1 MNKEEVYV
9 DELRALKDGH
19 VGLVER
25 YRRLQELMR
34 RVCIEETAH
43 SHAEYSGLFSRL
55 YSVCQHRGIDYHAV
69 DHARRNARLVLN
81 HEAEPSEEGYRRDW
95 AALCVWLSSL
105 YAFPLPGDL
114 VQAIAAAGKTG
125 ILTENPVTATGEH
138 FRCIRLTVVG
148 VDDSGLD
155 VVSSDT
161 PEGETLRVVCQS
173 GNPILHQ
180 AEPGTQLNAL
190 DCVRHGRELYPSM
203 LVLEPDFLL
212 DVSRLA
218 ASVKPYGSHPFNY
231 LLDQFAPRHATL
243 PILLGEAANSFMDDC
258 INGGTDAPAREAFVR
273 SMQAHF
279 HEHLLDYATLPDNV
293 DASYFDK
300 AYEHYCHIRQVVT
313 ADFTAPGNGLAADR
327 LVLEPSFICEAMGL
341 RGRLDVM
348 TLDHRRVVE
357 LKSGRA
363 DDFGH
368 NPRPQVPH
376 ALQMGLYK
384 AILHYNFG
392 LPYQDIHTYL
402 FYSRY
407 PVLYDERSSGDA
419 IAAAMRL
426 RNGIVCLERQLRRD
440 GLAGVLDRLDVDTLN
455 ERKMNNRF
463 FEEYL
468 RPPLER
474 MCDVLHRYA
483 PDADGENALVG
494 CYFNAFLAFL
504 KREHYFAKIGD
515 NRPDSTRGFARV
527 WTAGVEAKRLSGD
540 ILTGLRLQAAEGDRG
555 ISRLVFSLPDYGPD
569 FLPGFAEGEMVQ
581 LYAWNGPEDNVTNH
595 QLFRGYIESLT
606 DEVLIVQL
614 TYAQRNA
621 KVLPADSSYA
631 VEHDS
636 SDSVFVQAYR
646 GLYQFL
652 TAPDSRKRLLLGLR
666 QPARDEDVTLCGH
679 YANEA
684 VASIVLSAKQARD
697 YYLLVGPPGTGKTSV
712 ALRAMVEEFLLENA
726 ARPGRSLLLSAYTN
740 RAVDEICQMLETLDP
755 PTDYVR
761 IGVEQTCAP
770 QYRAH
775 LLSQWAGGLTRR
787 EEVAASLRRVPVVV
801 GTVATLS
808 GNIGLLAFK
817 RFEAVIVDEAS
828 QILEPHLLPLLC
840 ATADGEPLIG
850 KFILIGDHKQL
861 PAVVVQPERDT
872 RVSDAR
878 LREVGLTDLSN
889 SLFERLYG
897 LLCGWGRTDSYG
909 WLDCQGRM
917 HPAISDYV
925 NQLFY
930 AGRLRPVPLPHQLG
944 KLPFAQVGQGLS
956 RAIAGVRLGF
966 LPVRPDRPVA
976 NNKANAAEAEA
987 VSALVEAIGRL
998 YALNRLPFDAG
1009 RQVGIIVPFRN
1020 QIAMVRQALSRRG
1033 ITDAGSITVDT
1044 VECYQGSQRDHIIF
1058 STTISQPYQLDLL
1071 SAVQQVDG
1079 RPVDRKLN
1087 VAVTRARMQLIVV
1100 GNDLL
1105 LNRSPLYRELIR
1117 ESEIING
1124 HIY

>member
-1 MNKEEVYV
+1 
-9 DELRALKDGH
+9 
-19 VGLVER
+19 
-25 YRRLQELMR
+25 MR
-34 RVCIEETAH
+34 RVCVEETAH

-55 YSVCQHRGIDYHAV
+55 YAVCQHRGLDYHAV
-69 DHARRNARLVLN
+69 DRARRNARLVLN
-81 HEAEPSEEGYRRDW
+81 HEAAPSEAGYRRDW
-95 AALCVWLSSL
+95 AALCAWLSSL

-114 VQAIAAAGKTG
+114 ARTVAVTGKTEAVTG
-125 ILTENPVTATGEH
+125 KSGVVTENPVAPTGETC
-138 FRCIRLTVVG
+138 RCVRLTVVG
-148 VDDSGLD
+148 VQGCGLD

-161 PEGETLRVVCQS
+161 PRGETFYIACPPDD
-173 GNPILHQ
+173 PILRQ
-180 AEPGTQLNAL
+180 VEPGAQLNAL
-190 DCVRHGRELYPSM
+190 DCVRQGQELRLSM

-218 ASVKPYGSHPFNY
+218 ASVKPYGSHPLNY
-231 LLDQFAPRHATL
+231 LLDQLAPRRVTL

-258 INGGTDAPAREAFVR
+258 INGGTDVPPREAFVR
-273 SMQAHF
+273 SMQTHF
-279 HEHLLDYATLPDNV
+279 REHLIDYATTDEKV
-293 DASYFDK
+293 DRDYFEE
-300 AYEHYCHIRQVVT
+300 AYKHYCHIRKTVT
-313 ADFTAPGNGLAADR
+313 DDFPAPDNGLAAGQ

-368 NPRPQVPH
+368 EPRPQMPH

-392 LPYQDIHTYL
+392 IPYQDIHTFL
-402 FYSRY
+402 LYSRY
-407 PVLYDERSSGDA
+407 PVLYDERTPRDA

-426 RNGIVCLERQLRRD
+426 RNGIVCLEKQLRRD
-440 GLAGVLDRLDVDTLN
+440 GLVGLLDQLTVDTLN
-455 ERKMNNRF
+455 ERHMDGRF
-463 FEEYL
+463 FGTYL

-474 MCDVLHRYA
+474 MCGVLREQA
-483 PDADGENALVG
+483 RCGDGDEGLAG
-494 CYFNAFLAFL
+494 RYFNAFLAFL

-527 WTAGVEAKRLSGD
+527 WKAGVDAKRLSGD
-540 ILTGLRLQAAEGDRG
+540 ILTGLRLRTAEGDRG

-581 LYAWNGPEDNVTNH
+581 LYVWNGPEDNVTNR

-606 DEVLIVQL
+606 DEALVVQL

-621 KVLPADSSYA
+621 KVLPADSGYA

-636 SDSVFVQAYR
+636 SDSVFSQAYR

-652 TAPDSRKRLLLGLR
+652 TAPESRRRLLLGLR
-666 QPARDEDVTLCGH
+666 QPEREAGVTLCGH
-679 YANEA
+679 YANKA
-684 VASIVLSAKQARD
+684 IASIVLSAKQARD

-726 ARPGRSLLLSAYTN
+726 RRPGRSLLLSAYTN
-740 RAVDEICQMLETLDP
+740 RAVDEICQMLETLVP
-755 PTDYVR
+755 VADYVR

-770 QYRAH
+770 QYRPH
-775 LLSQWAGGLTRR
+775 LLSQWADGLARR
-787 EEVAASLRRVPVVV
+787 EEVAAALLHVPVVV

-808 GNIGLLAFK
+808 GHTGLLAFK

-828 QILEPHLLPLLC
+828 QILEPQLLPLLC
-840 ATADGEPLIG
+840 AAADGEPLIG

-872 RVSDAR
+872 RVSDAC
-878 LREVGLTDLSN
+878 LRKIGLTDLSN

-897 LLCGWGRTDSYG
+897 LLCGWGRTDCYG

-944 KLPFAQVGQGLS
+944 KLPFVQVGQGLS

-976 NNKANAAEAEA
+976 NNKANAAEAETVA
-987 VSALVEAIGRL
+987 ALVEAIGRL
-998 YALNRLPFDAG
+998 YALNSLPFDAA
-1009 RQVGIIVPFRN
+1009 RQVGVIVPFRN
-1020 QIAMVRQALSRRG
+1020 QIALVRQALSRRG
-1033 ITDAGSITVDT
+1033 IADAGRITVDT

-1058 STTISQPYQLDLL
+1058 STTISQPYQLGLL

-1087 VAVTRARMQLIVV
+1087 VAVTRARMQLFVV

-1105 LNRSPLYRELIR
+1105 LSRNPLYRELIS
-1117 ESEIING
+1117 ESEIIDR